1 MIPMVAWLIGFAA
14 LAQDAPPPAPSLT
27 VRSTLVEVPVLVQ
40 TKSGET
46 VFALEANDFLLS
58 DNGAP
63 QQVTVDTE
71 SGSQPLALAIVVE
84 TGGAGTR
91 HLRDYGKLDPAFE
104 RLTANIEHRVAVI
117 SFDSAPQLLLPFTPQ
132 TSRAAFQLANL
143 EPGDNDAAILDAIA
157 FAIEKLRQQPE
168 RFRRAILLL
177 GETVD
182 LSSTTSLGDTLKLI
196 GSTNTAVF
204 SFGFSSTRSA
214 VMHENSKFN
223 RPNEPG
229 PDHGCFSRE
238 GADAEYSGHYGRQVL
253 DCISD
258 LAPPLRIGTMAYL
271 AAHEGLRRNTS
282 QSIAQLTGGMFHH
295 FENAHDLE
303 AGLNLLARE
312 EPNYYIL
319 SFRPSALTPGPHALH
334 LEMKDRPKLSVNYRT
349 EYWLDSKPAN

>member
-1 MIPMVAWLIGFAA
+1 MRFLCLIPLVAWLGGSPA
-14 LAQDAPPPAPSLT
+14 LAQDAPEPGTTLT
-27 VRSTLVEVPVLVQ
+27 VRSSLVEVPVLVR

-71 SGSQPLALAIVVE
+71 SGAQPLALAIVVE
-84 TGGAGTR
+84 TGGAGAR
-91 HLRDYGKLDPAFE
+91 HLRDYGKLDPVLE
-104 RLTANIEHRVAVI
+104 RLTGNIDHRVAVI
-117 SFDSAPQLLLPFTPQ
+117 SFDSEPQLLLPFTPQ

-143 EPGDNDAAILDAIA
+143 EPGDNDAAILDAVA
-157 FAIEKLRQQPE
+157 FAIEQLRQQPE

-182 LSSTTSLGDTLKLI
+182 LSSKTSLGDTLRLI
-196 GSTNTAVF
+196 GSNNTAVY

-214 VMHENSKFN
+214 VMHENSKFD

-229 PDHGCFSRE
+229 PAHGCFSRE
-238 GADAEYSGHYGRQVL
+238 GADPEYSGHYGKQVL

-282 QSIAQLTGGMFHH
+282 QSISTAASTGSMFHP
-295 FENAHDLE
+295 L
-303 AGLNLLARE
+303 
-312 EPNYYIL
+312 
-319 SFRPSALTPGPHALH
+319 
-334 LEMKDRPKLSVNYRT
+334 
-349 EYWLDSKPAN
+349 